1 MYSADITWTPIA
13 EDNAIRRSGPPKDR
27 EVASLK
33 SNETRI
39 RRLRWP
45 LSRKSKSSSIDSERK
60 GDSRR
65 SSDTTSVKPG
75 LIPFHGANKE
85 SQANTQDAVVIASTV
100 ASTAAGQ
107 EVRREWTR
115 SPNSE
120 IVRRLESQQ
129 AEAPVS
135 PADNPPRNEVFELPA
150 SPQPSHIRPESRVS
164 SRQRPP
170 SYVSDI
176 SLVTLPLTQYPP
188 SANFLTSQRIEAHM
202 GNVPRDY

>member
-1 MYSADITWTPIA
+1 M
-13 EDNAIRRSGPPKDR
+13 RRSGPPKDR

-45 LSRKSKSSSIDSERK
+45 LSRKSKSSSMDSERK

-65 SSDTTSVKPG
+65 SSDTASIQPG
-75 LIPFHGANKE
+75 LIALHGANKE
-85 SQANTQDAVVIASTV
+85 SRASTQDTAAIASTV

-129 AEAPVS
+129 AEVPVS

-150 SPQPSHIRPESRVS
+150 SSQLSHIRPE
-164 SRQRPP
+164 RQRPP

-176 SLVTLPLTQYPP
+176 SQVPHHLHNTPLSTNL
-188 SANFLTSQRIEAHM
+188 STSPQIEVSM
-202 GNVPRDY
+202 GSVPRQH